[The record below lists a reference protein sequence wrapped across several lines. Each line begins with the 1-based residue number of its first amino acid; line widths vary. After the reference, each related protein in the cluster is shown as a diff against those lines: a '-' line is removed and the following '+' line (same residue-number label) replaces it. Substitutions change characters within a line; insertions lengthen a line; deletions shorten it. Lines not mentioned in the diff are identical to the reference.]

1 MAKLTDKIGS
11 FTAVPDV
18 FIKNSSS
25 LSDHARWVFI
35 CLRHYTNNKTETAFP
50 SYDQLQE
57 VTGYAR
63 ATLAKAIKELIA
75 AGWVE
80 KKRRFSQSTVYTT
93 RIPDALISS
102 PCATNGEGDISSSS
116 ETNGD
121 ASISSPVR
129 TAISSLCVNTNQT
142 IEPDEYIGANA
153 PTISIADATKPTP
166 KNTVSRTDTM
176 TQPKVDPLTH
186 MFDRSNATP
195 RSIKL
200 LRKYARAEDAQA
212 LEICQEFYAM
222 TSIEV
227 TSDANAKTWLSAARE
242 MVVGRVTI
250 ADLRQA
256 YQESKR
262 WTTGRVTDPYSL
274 KGTAASIAATRS
286 AEANKP
292 KVIYAPVFN

>member
-18 FIKNSSS
+18 FIKNSVG

-35 CLRHYTNNKTETAFP
+35 CLRHYTNNRTETAFP
-50 SYDQLQE
+50 SYDQLQQ

-63 ATLAKAIKELIA
+63 ATLAKAIKELIE

-93 RIPDALISS
+93 RIPDTLISS
-102 PCATNGEGDISSSS
+102 PCATNDTGDISSHS
-116 ETNGD
+116 ETNVD
-121 ASISSPVR
+121 TSISSPVR

-153 PTISIADATKPTP
+153 PTVSIADATKPTT
-166 KNTVSRTDTM
+166 NTVSRTDNM
-176 TQPKVDPLTH
+176 TQPKLDPLSH
-186 MFDRSNATP
+186 IYERSNATP

-200 LRKYARAEDAQA
+200 LKKYARPEDTQA
-212 LEICQEFYAM
+212 LEICQEFYSM
-222 TSIEV
+222 TAIEV

-242 MVVGRVTI
+242 MVIGRVTV

-262 WTTGRVTDPYSL
+262 WTNGRVTDPYSL
-274 KGTAASIAATRS
+274 KGTAAAIAAKRNV
-286 AEANKP
+286 EASKP
-292 KVIYAPVFN
+292 KVIYTPVFN